1 MKKILFNG
9 SSLVNKENYGIQRNT
24 LELLKAV
31 DKIGPKGKY
40 GVVIPRDGERDLSF
54 ENIEVIKAGHI
65 GIVKGDI
72 HFWNNIVFPGVVKLH
87 NAVSVDTL
95 LSAPILGNDAIMIC
109 DCIREMFPENCHSFR
124 DRLSRKWYMMR
135 TAMAVRTSKVI
146 LTISET
152 SKRDIMKY
160 YHVKKGRI
168 VVIPCGWQHMNDIAE
183 DDGIIER
190 LHLEKGKYVYSLGSR
205 YYHKNTA
212 WIKEAA
218 KNNPSEIFVVSGSNA
233 FDQKDIDTLPTNI
246 LYTGYVS
253 DSEAKALMK
262 NAMVFLQPSLYE
274 GFGLPPMEAMSTGTR
289 CIVAKAGALPEIYGD
304 SVWYI
309 NPYSSEHEYIDMI
322 MFEKTGNLNDVLDK
336 YSWDK
341 SGRKLVKVLA
351 KLEARINSRDRKGRQ
366 YK

>member
-1 MKKILFNG
+1 MRKILFNG

-31 DKIGPKGKY
+31 DKTAVKGRY
-40 GVVIPRDGERDLSF
+40 GVVIPRDGDRDIAF

-65 GIVKGDI
+65 GIVKGDRF
-72 HFWNNIVFPGVVKLH
+72 FWNNVVFPLVVKLH
-87 NAVSVDTL
+87 DAVSVDML
-95 LSAPILGNDAIMIC
+95 LSTPLFGNDAIMIC
-109 DCIREMFPENCHSFR
+109 DCIREMFPENCHTIK
-124 DRLSRKWYMMR
+124 DRISRKWYMMR
-135 TAMAVRTSKVI
+135 TAMAVRMSRVI

-168 VVIPCGWQHMNDIAE
+168 VVIPCGWQHMNDITE

-218 KNNPSEIFVVSGSNA
+218 KNNPSEIFVVSGSDA
-233 FDQKDIDTLPTNI
+233 FDKKDTDTLPENI
-246 LYTGYVS
+246 IFTGYVS

-262 NAMVFLQPSLYE
+262 NAKVFLQPSLYE

-289 CIVAKAGALPEIYGD
+289 CIVAKTGAMPEIYGD

-309 NPYSSEHEYIDMI
+309 NPHSYEHEYIDMI
-322 MFEKTGNLNDVLDK
+322 MFEKIGDINKVLDK

-341 SGRKLVKVLA
+341 SAEKLVRVLD
-351 KLEARINSRDRKGRQ
+351 KLEAKINK
-366 YK
+366 